1 MLFIF
6 NNHKWAQAIGEAS
19 NKNEIKFNLE
29 SHLKYMFLICISQDF
44 VAKIQKK
51 DKLTL
56 YSRLHFYPFG
66 LLRGKIGLCIFF
78 SHFNRGGIQVNL
90 CQKLLFLHQLT
101 HNMTTD
107 CSLFIKIISSEYL
120 SNILCAQIVVLFW
133 YS

>member
-1 MLFIF
+1 M
-6 NNHKWAQAIGEAS
+6 
-19 NKNEIKFNLE
+19 
-29 SHLKYMFLICISQDF
+29 YMFLICISQDF

-66 LLRGKIGLCIFF
+66 LLRGKIRLCIFF

-107 CSLFIKIISSEYL
+107 CSFFMKIASSEYL
-120 SNILCAQIVVLFW
+120 QNMLFTQIVVFVLF
-133 YS
+133 